1 MATNR
6 NSRKSIAPIAVA
18 IVIGLLLFGGVEL
31 LVQAAAIPL
40 ETVTVRVINAI
51 LIRGWGDAM
60 LLSAPSRMLDITA
73 FTAVEGLF
81 LIAIGLGI
89 GMKLVPRISDKKE

>member
-1 MATNR
+1 MAMNR
-6 NSRKSIAPIAVA
+6 NSRKSIAPLAVA

-40 ETVTVRVINAI
+40 GTLTVRVINAI
-51 LIRGWGDAM
+51 LIRGWGYAM
-60 LLSAPSRMLDITA
+60 LLSPPSRTLDVVA

-81 LIAIGLGI
+81 PIAIGLGI
-89 GMKLVPRISDKKE
+89 GIMLVPRDPQE